1 MYVHSRDVGYV
12 SHNLTITLPL
22 VKPLL
27 RWKLGQLAPGNTVQF
42 RRITRTKALQKLS
55 LQEEWLN
62 VVEISV
68 RALLL
73 GKSPR
78 DPFPLLDS
86 PPQADIPLSPILDI
100 LEAPK
105 NKPELRIVLRQVCF
119 ETFSFP
125 SQSDPWNSGIGG

>member
-1 MYVHSRDVGYV
+1 MYVHSGDVGHV
-12 SHNLTITLPL
+12 SHNLTIILPL
-22 VKPLL
+22 IKPLL

-42 RRITRTKALQKLS
+42 RRITRTKALEQLS

-62 VVEISV
+62 VVEASV
-68 RALLL
+68 GALLS
-73 GKSPR
+73 GKSPKA

-86 PPQADIPLSPILDI
+86 PQEDIPLSPILDI

-125 SQSDPWNSGIGG
+125 SQSDP